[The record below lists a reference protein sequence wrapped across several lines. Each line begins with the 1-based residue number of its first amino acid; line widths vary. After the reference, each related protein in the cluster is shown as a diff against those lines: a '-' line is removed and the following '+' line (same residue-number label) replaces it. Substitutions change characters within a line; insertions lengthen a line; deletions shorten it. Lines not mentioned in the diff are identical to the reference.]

1 MIKKFSLP
9 RGTADILPDEVLRW
23 QTIESGARAICNL
36 YGYKEIRTP
45 LFEEAELFARSMGQ
59 TSDIVQKQMLNV
71 SSFEATTFSY
81 GADGTPTPGS
91 VKIPSPLVSTTFS
104 LRPEGTASVV
114 RFYIQN
120 DLDKKESLSKLFY
133 IGPMFRGER
142 PQKGRLRQFH
152 QIGVE
157 AIGPGSAS
165 PYLDADVIA
174 LSVNMLKWFGLKED
188 QFKLKLNTLGSVA
201 DKENFSKFL
210 RQQLQP
216 RVPEL
221 CEDCRQRFERNV
233 FRILD
238 CKNKDC
244 KTIVAGLKL
253 NHSYLSEE
261 SQKYFSNACKALD
274 SLKVK
279 YEVDL
284 GLVRGLDYYTHTV
297 FEISC
302 PSLGSQDA
310 LGAGGRYND
319 LVTQLGGPA
328 VDAIGFALG
337 IERILLALGDVAA
350 EEAPLDVCL
359 ISLDEAAL
367 EKNFLLLHQIR
378 EAGISADMG
387 YRQASL
393 KSQMRLADKR
403 KARYV
408 IIVGEFE
415 LQRGVVTV
423 KRMKDTAQQSVG
435 LEKVVEVLKTGDS
448 QGPWISYPD
457 FRKVN

>member
-1 MIKKFSLP
+1 MIKKFFLP
-9 RGTADILPDEVLRW
+9 RGTADILPDEVLKW
-23 QTIESGARAICNL
+23 QAIESRARGICNT

-45 LFEEAELFARSMGQ
+45 LFEETELFARSMGQ
-59 TSDIVQKQMLNV
+59 TSDIVQKQMLNLMPQGQEDNV
-71 SSFEATTFSY
+71 V
-81 GADGTPTPGS
+81 G
-91 VKIPSPLVSTTFS
+91 FS
-104 LRPEGTASVV
+104 LRPEGTASIV
-114 RFYIQN
+114 RSYIQN

-152 QIGVE
+152 QIGIE

-165 PYLDADVIA
+165 PYLDAEVIA
-174 LSVNMLKWFGLKED
+174 LSVNMLKGFGLKAD

-244 KTIVAGLKL
+244 KGIVAGLKL
-253 NHSYLSEE
+253 THSCLSEE
-261 SQKYFSNACKALD
+261 GQKYFSNVCGALD
-274 SLKVK
+274 QLGIA
-279 YEVDL
+279 YDIDL
-284 GLVRGLDYYTHTV
+284 SLVRGLDYYTHTV

-337 IERILLALGDVAA
+337 IERILLALGAGAA

-408 IIVGEFE
+408 IIVGESE
-415 LQRGVVTV
+415 LQKGVVTI
-423 KRMKDTAQQSVG
+423 KNMRDGSQSTCPFEG
-435 LEKVVEVLKTGDS
+435 NKIIDIL
-448 QGPWISYPD
+448 
-457 FRKVN
+457 RK